1 MFRLLYTALILAQ
14 KYNEDI
20 IYINKCYAKLAEV
33 NLSKMNEMETIFSE
47 LIDYKFYVTSK
58 VYEEYVSLLYSLL
71 KKKNKAL

>member
-1 MFRLLYTALILAQ
+1 
-14 KYNEDI
+14 
-20 IYINKCYAKLAEV
+20 
-33 NLSKMNEMETIFSE
+33 MNEMETIFSE